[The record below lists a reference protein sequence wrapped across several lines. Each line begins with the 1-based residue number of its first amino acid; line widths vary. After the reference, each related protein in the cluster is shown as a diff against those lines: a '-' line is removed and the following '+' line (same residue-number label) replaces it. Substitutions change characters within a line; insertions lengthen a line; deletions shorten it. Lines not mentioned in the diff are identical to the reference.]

1 MVDAAPL
8 YEACR
13 GKLQVALTA
22 YTKKDGSIS
31 SDHVGGIYEID
42 SAKGLIWI
50 WDTNRNDT
58 IRKFFI
64 SNIDSFQ
71 VLDTVFFPPQP
82 WPIQIDGEIII

>member
-1 MVDAAPL
+1 MVDPAPL

-13 GKLQVALTA
+13 GKLQIALTS

-42 SAKGLIWI
+42 SANGIIWI
-50 WDTNRNDT
+50 FDTVLNDH

-64 SNIDSFQ
+64 GSINSFQ
-71 VLDTVFFPPQP
+71 VLDTPFFPPQP
-82 WPIQIDGEIII
+82 YPIQIDGEIIA